1 MAKYYTN
8 FCFKGYLPEEFHC
21 THMYFGEL
29 EEEKVLEITKIIS
42 SYFST
47 HLLKKGILKFTNRQF
62 FGESNDIPVLMPKK
76 SDFNFHI
83 ELRNLLISTSQI
95 QPQFDFNPHITTIEH
110 YFIGEIDRY
119 SLVKKDKNLITE
131 VFTIKAT

>member
-29 EEEKVLEITKIIS
+29 EEEKVLEITKIIP

-47 HLLKKGILKFTNRQF
+47 HLLKKGILEFTNRQF
-62 FGESNDIPVLMPKK
+62 FRESNDIPVLMAKK

-83 ELRNLLISTSQI
+83 ELRDLLISTSQI
-95 QPQFDFNPHITTIEH
+95 QPQFDFNPHVTTTKD

-119 SLVKKDKNLITE
+119 SLVKIEKGNIAE
-131 VFTIKAT
+131 IFTIRAT